1 LNRIANA
8 WARGG
13 VRLAARVIL
22 ARIGDAIQ
30 ERVLRIRSAGLIPI
44 ESLIPQ
50 WRDCHDYFPTTI
62 GDFRRVL
69 DDLPIDAEDVFV
81 DYGCGKGRVLILAAA
96 YRFAGIIGVEISGV
110 LAAAARVNVD
120 RALRA
125 DARARIDIVNCDA
138 RDFALPHE
146 ASVLYLYNPFHGD
159 ILRAV
164 FEQVRRSLAAYPRRL
179 YVIFNNPR
187 HFEAI
192 ERDYPWLVRK
202 RTYTFEHDV
211 VVYEARVEITHG
223 VSVV

>member
-1 LNRIANA
+1 VNRVAAA
-8 WARGG
+8 WTRGG

-22 ARIGDAIQ
+22 ARLADRVQ

-62 GDFRRVL
+62 RDFRRVL

-96 YRFAGIIGVEISGV
+96 YRFAGIIGVEISEG

-120 RALRA
+120 RALGA
-125 DARARIDIVNCDA
+125 QARARIAIVNCNA
-138 RDFALPHE
+138 RDFALPHA

-164 FEQVRRSLAAYPRRL
+164 FEQVRRSLAANPRRL

-202 RTYTFEHDV
+202 RTYRFEHDV
-211 VVYEARVEITHG
+211 VVYEARVEITRG
-223 VSVV
+223 PSII

>member
-22 ARIGDAIQ
+22 ARLADSVQ
-30 ERVLRIRSAGLIPI
+30 ERVLRIRSAGLVPI

-69 DDLPIDAEDVFV
+69 NDLAIDANDVFV
-81 DYGCGKGRVLILAAA
+81 DYGCGKGRVLILASA
-96 YRFAGIIGVEISGV
+96 YRFAGIIGVEISEV

-125 DARARIDIVNCDA
+125 DAHARIAIVNCNA
-138 RDFALPHE
+138 RDFAVPHD
-146 ASVLYLYNPFHGD
+146 ASVLYFYNPFHGD

-164 FEQVRRSLAAYPRRL
+164 FERVRRSLHENPRRL

-192 ERDYPWLVRK
+192 ERDCPWLVRK
-202 RTYTFEHDV
+202 RTYRFEHDV
-211 VVYEARVEITHG
+211 VVYEARVEIPQG
-223 VSVV
+223 LSVA